1 MKLLMNYSYNRIII
15 ILDVFAIQF
24 LHFQCFDPL
33 LNLRLSFRTSL
44 NKVLDE
50 VFVACFKV
58 ISRTRQ
64 RFCCCQWLSF
74 VLMSVSL
81 NDTNILK
88 SVKLSYI
95 NCCLLDLIV
104 VVYLNNI
111 VNNEILQF
119 KITSIARFS

>member
-24 LHFQCFDPL
+24 LHFQCFDPI

-64 RFCCCQWLSF
+64 RFCCQWLSF

-81 NDTNILK
+81 NDANILK
-88 SVKLSYI
+88 SVNLSYI
-95 NCCLLDLIV
+95 NCCLLDLIF
-104 VVYLNNI
+104 VVYLNNK
-111 VNNEILQF
+111 VNNKILQF
-119 KITSIARFS
+119 NITSIARFS